1 MELNDE
7 VTLKTTWG
15 ALGDL
20 FSVMEH
26 PRLDQLFVEAH
37 RADSVVSEAAAEK
50 ALEGDAFLFCKALGL
65 GPEKALELPKEYLE
79 RQG

>member
-1 MELNDE
+1 MELNE
-7 VTLKTTWG
+7 EITLKTTWG

-20 FSVMEH
+20 FSLMEH
-26 PRLDQLFVEAH
+26 PRLDSLFVDAH
-37 RADSVVSEAAAEK
+37 RQDGVVPEAAAEK

-65 GPEKALELPKEYLE
+65 GPEKALELPKEYLK